1 LCYCKPKRSDEAA
14 QLLTEHFRAGQKQTF
29 QPCVFDTFSITATL
43 QNLRG
48 EITAAIP
55 TKFLLKTKDKFFDA

>member
-1 LCYCKPKRSDEAA
+1 LCCCKPKRSDEAA
-14 QLLTEHFRAGQKQTF
+14 QLLTQYFRAGQKQTF

-48 EITAAIP
+48 EITAAIA
-55 TKFLLKTKDKFFDA
+55 TKFFT